1 MCFDTLFGQADV
13 AVLYGS
19 GGIVWDWQCC
29 TGLAGGKKMKK
40 SNKNPYKTKK
50 KNTISLNN
58 VF

>member
-1 MCFDTLFGQADV
+1 MCFDVLFGQADV

-50 KNTISLNN
+50 KNIP
-58 VF
+58 